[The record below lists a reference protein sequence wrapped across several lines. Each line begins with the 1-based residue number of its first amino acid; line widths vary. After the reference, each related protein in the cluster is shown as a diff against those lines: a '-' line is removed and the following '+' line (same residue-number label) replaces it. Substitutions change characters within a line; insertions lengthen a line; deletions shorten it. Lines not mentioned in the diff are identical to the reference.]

1 MHIQKLFN
9 FTAQRTEQSR
19 TTLDTIK
26 LKKVVT
32 DLPKNKSE
40 EEVISAAL
48 FTALE
53 KEKGFGLSANQIG
66 VDKRMCVINI
76 KEPMVLINPK
86 ITKRS
91 EEAVQYIESC
101 LSLPK
106 TMRKPKNTVR
116 SVSVTVETDNLGT
129 VEFGPDEKDK
139 IGTEGHNYFGDE
151 GLLECV
157 VAQHEIDHLDG
168 ILITDSIRAY
178 NIQRVSEKK
187 YGRNDKVMVKSPDGE
202 TDFMK
207 YKKAVPLLEKGYQIV

>member
-1 MHIQKLFN
+1 MSKIV
-9 FTAQRTEQSR
+9 T
-19 TTLDTIK
+19 DTIK

-76 KEPMVLINPK
+76 KEPMVLVNPK
-86 ITKRS
+86 IVKRS

-116 SVSVTVETDNLGT
+116 SISITVETDNLGT

-139 IGTEGHNYFGDE
+139 IGTEGHNYFADE

-168 ILITDSIRAY
+168 ILITDSVRAY

-187 YGRNDKVMVKSPDGE
+187 FGRNDKVMVKSPDGDTE
-202 TDFMK
+202 FMK
-207 YKKAVPLLEKGYQIV
+207 YKKAVPLLERGYEIV

>member
-1 MHIQKLFN
+1 MSKIV
-9 FTAQRTEQSR
+9 T
-19 TTLDTIK
+19 DTIK

-76 KEPMVLINPK
+76 KEPMVLVNPK
-86 ITKRS
+86 IVKRS
-91 EEAVQYIESC
+91 EDAVQYIESC

-116 SVSVTVETDNLGT
+116 SISITVETDNLGI

-139 IGTEGHNYFGDE
+139 IGTEGHNYFADE

-168 ILITDSIRAY
+168 ILITDQIRAY

-187 YGRNDKVMVKSPDGE
+187 YGRNEKVMVKSPEGD

-207 YKKAVPLLEKGYQIV
+207 YKKAVPLLEKGYEIV

>member
-1 MHIQKLFN
+1 MSKIV
-9 FTAQRTEQSR
+9 T
-19 TTLDTIK
+19 DTIK

-106 TMRKPKNTVR
+106 TMRTPKNTVR

>member
-1 MHIQKLFN
+1 MSKIV
-9 FTAQRTEQSR
+9 TDA
-19 TTLDTIK
+19 IK
-26 LKKVVT
+26 LQKVVT

-86 ITKRS
+86 IVKRS

-139 IGTEGHNYFGDE
+139 IGTEGHNYFADE

-187 YGRNDKVMVKSPDGE
+187 FGRNEKVMVKSPDGDTE
-202 TDFMK
+202 FMK

>member
-1 MHIQKLFN
+1 MRNIVTDK
-9 FTAQRTEQSR
+9 
-19 TTLDTIK
+19 IK
-26 LKKVVT
+26 LSKVVT
-32 DLPKNKSE
+32 DLPKNKTE
-40 EEVISAAL
+40 EDVISAAL

-76 KEPMVLINPK
+76 KEPMVLVNPK
-86 ITKRS
+86 IVKRS

-116 SVSVTVETDNLGT
+116 SISITVETDNLGT

-139 IGTEGHNYFGDE
+139 IGTEGHNYFADE

-168 ILITDSIRAY
+168 ILITDSVRAY

-187 YGRNDKVMVKSPDGE
+187 YGRNDKVMIKSPDGNTE
-202 TDFMK
+202 FVK
-207 YKKAVPLLEKGYQIV
+207 YKKAVPLLERGYEIV

>member
-1 MHIQKLFN
+1 MTKIVTDK
-9 FTAQRTEQSR
+9 
-19 TTLDTIK
+19 IK
-26 LKKVVT
+26 LSKVVT
-32 DLPKNKSE
+32 DLPKNKTE
-40 EEVISAAL
+40 EDVISAAL

-76 KEPMVLINPK
+76 KEPMILVNPK
-86 ITKRS
+86 IVKRS

-116 SVSVTVETDNLGT
+116 SISITVETDNLGT

-139 IGTEGHNYFGDE
+139 IGTEGHNYFADE

-168 ILITDSIRAY
+168 ILITDSVRAY

-187 YGRNDKVMVKSPDGE
+187 YGRNDKVMIKSPDGE
-202 TDFMK
+202 TDFVK
-207 YKKAVPLLEKGYQIV
+207 YKKALPLLEKGYQIV

>member
-1 MHIQKLFN
+1 MSKIV
-9 FTAQRTEQSR
+9 T
-19 TTLDTIK
+19 DTIK

-76 KEPMVLINPK
+76 KEPMVLVNPK
-86 ITKRS
+86 IVKRS

-116 SVSVTVETDNLGT
+116 SINITVETDNLGT
-129 VEFGPDEKDK
+129 VEFWPDEPDK
-139 IGTEGHNYFGDE
+139 IGTEGHNYFADE

-178 NIQRVSEKK
+178 NIQRVSERK
-187 YGRNDKVMVKSPDGE
+187 YGRNDKVMIKSPDGDTE
-202 TDFMK
+202 FIK

>member
-1 MHIQKLFN
+1 MRNIVTDK
-9 FTAQRTEQSR
+9 
-19 TTLDTIK
+19 IK
-26 LKKVVT
+26 LSKVVT
-32 DLPKNKSE
+32 DLPKNKTE
-40 EEVISAAL
+40 EDVISAAL
-48 FTALE
+48 FTALK

-76 KEPMVLINPK
+76 KEPMILVNPK
-86 ITKRS
+86 IVKRS

-116 SVSVTVETDNLGT
+116 SISITVETDNLGT

-139 IGTEGHNYFGDE
+139 IGTEGHNYFADE

-168 ILITDSIRAY
+168 ILITDSVRAY

-187 YGRNDKVMVKSPDGE
+187 YGRNDKVMIKSPDGDTE
-202 TDFMK
+202 FVK
-207 YKKAVPLLEKGYQIV
+207 YKKAVPLLERGYEIV

>member
-1 MHIQKLFN
+1 MSKIV
-9 FTAQRTEQSR
+9 T
-19 TTLDTIK
+19 DTIK

-76 KEPMVLINPK
+76 KEPMVLVNPK
-86 ITKRS
+86 IVKRS

-116 SVSVTVETDNLGT
+116 SISITVETDNLGT

>member
-1 MHIQKLFN
+1 MSKIV
-9 FTAQRTEQSR
+9 T
-19 TTLDTIK
+19 DTIK

-40 EEVISAAL
+40 EEVLSAAL

-76 KEPMVLINPK
+76 KEPMVLVNPK
-86 ITKRS
+86 IVKRS
-91 EEAVQYIESC
+91 EDAVQYIESC

>member
-1 MHIQKLFN
+1 MSKIV
-9 FTAQRTEQSR
+9 T
-19 TTLDTIK
+19 DTIK

-40 EEVISAAL
+40 EEVLSAAL

-76 KEPMVLINPK
+76 KEPMVLVNPK
-86 ITKRS
+86 IVKRS

-116 SVSVTVETDNLGT
+116 SISITVETDNLGT
-129 VEFGPDEKDK
+129 VEFGADEPKK

-187 YGRNDKVMVKSPDGE
+187 FGRNEKVMVKSPDGDTE
-202 TDFMK
+202 FMK

>member
-1 MHIQKLFN
+1 MSKIV
-9 FTAQRTEQSR
+9 T
-19 TTLDTIK
+19 DTIK

-66 VDKRMCVINI
+66 VDKRICVINI

>member
-1 MHIQKLFN
+1 MSKIV
-9 FTAQRTEQSR
+9 T
-19 TTLDTIK
+19 DTIK

-40 EEVISAAL
+40 EEVLSAAL

-76 KEPMVLINPK
+76 KDP
-86 ITKRS
+86 
-91 EEAVQYIESC
+91 
-101 LSLPK
+101 
-106 TMRKPKNTVR
+106 MRKPKNTVR
-116 SVSVTVETDNLGT
+116 SISITVETDNLGT
-129 VEFGPDEKDK
+129 IEFGADEPKK
-139 IGTEGHNYFGDE
+139 IGKEGHNYFADE

-168 ILITDSIRAY
+168 ILITDQIRAY
-178 NIQRVSEKK
+178 NIQRVSQKK
-187 YGRNDKVMVKSPDGE
+187 YGRNEKVMVKSPEGE

-207 YKKAVPLLEKGYQIV
+207 YKKAVPLLEKGYEIV

>member
-1 MHIQKLFN
+1 MSKIV
-9 FTAQRTEQSR
+9 T
-19 TTLDTIK
+19 DTIK

-76 KEPMVLINPK
+76 KEPMVLVNPK
-86 ITKRS
+86 IVKRS

-116 SVSVTVETDNLGT
+116 SISISVETDNLGT

-139 IGTEGHNYFGDE
+139 IGEEGHNYFADE

-178 NIQRVSEKK
+178 NIQRVSKKK

>member
-1 MHIQKLFN
+1 MSNIV
-9 FTAQRTEQSR
+9 T
-19 TTLDTIK
+19 DTIK

-66 VDKRMCVINI
+66 VNKRMCVINI
-76 KEPMVLINPK
+76 KEPMVLVNPK
-86 ITKRS
+86 IVKRS
-91 EEAVQYIESC
+91 EDAVQYIESC

-116 SVSVTVETDNLGT
+116 SISITVETDNLGT

-139 IGTEGHNYFGDE
+139 IGTEGHNYFADE

-168 ILITDSIRAY
+168 ILITDQIRAY

-187 YGRNDKVMVKSPDGE
+187 YGRNEKVMVKSPEGD

-207 YKKAVPLLEKGYQIV
+207 YKKAVPLLEKGYEIV

>member
-1 MHIQKLFN
+1 MTKIVTDK
-9 FTAQRTEQSR
+9 
-19 TTLDTIK
+19 IK
-26 LKKVVT
+26 LSKVVT
-32 DLPKNKSE
+32 DLPKNKTE
-40 EEVISAAL
+40 EDVISAAL

-76 KEPMVLINPK
+76 KEPMILVNPK
-86 ITKRS
+86 IVKRS

-116 SVSVTVETDNLGT
+116 SISITVETDNLGT

-139 IGTEGHNYFGDE
+139 IGTDGHNYFADE

-187 YGRNDKVMVKSPDGE
+187 YGRNDKVMIKSPDGE
-202 TDFMK
+202 TDFVK
-207 YKKAVPLLEKGYQIV
+207 YKKAVPLLERGYEIV

>member
-1 MHIQKLFN
+1 MSKIV
-9 FTAQRTEQSR
+9 T
-19 TTLDTIK
+19 DIIK

-32 DLPKNKSE
+32 DLAKNKSE

-76 KEPMVLINPK
+76 KEPMVLVNPK
-86 ITKRS
+86 IVKRS

-116 SVSVTVETDNLGT
+116 SISISVETDNLGT

-139 IGTEGHNYFGDE
+139 IGEEGHNYFADE

-168 ILITDSIRAY
+168 ILITDQVRAY

-187 YGRNDKVMVKSPDGE
+187 YGRNEKVMVKSPEGD

-207 YKKAVPLLEKGYQIV
+207 YKKAVPLLEKGYEIV

>member
-1 MHIQKLFN
+1 MSKIV
-9 FTAQRTEQSR
+9 TDR
-19 TTLDTIK
+19 IK
-26 LKKVVT
+26 LKKPIT

-48 FTALE
+48 FTALQ

-86 ITKRS
+86 IVKRS

-116 SVSVTVETDNLGT
+116 SISITVETDNLGT
-129 VEFGPDEKDK
+129 VEFGPDETDK

-168 ILITDSIRAY
+168 ILITDSIRTY

-202 TDFMK
+202 TDFIK
-207 YKKAVPLLEKGYQIV
+207 YKKAIPLLEKGYEIV

>member
-1 MHIQKLFN
+1 MTKIVTDK
-9 FTAQRTEQSR
+9 
-19 TTLDTIK
+19 IK
-26 LKKVVT
+26 LSKVVT
-32 DLPKNKSE
+32 GLPKNKTE
-40 EEVISAAL
+40 EDVISAAL

-76 KEPMVLINPK
+76 KEPMILVNPK
-86 ITKRS
+86 IVKRS

-116 SVSVTVETDNLGT
+116 SISITVETDNLGT

-139 IGTEGHNYFGDE
+139 IGTDGHNYFADE

-187 YGRNDKVMVKSPDGE
+187 YGRNDKVMIKSPDGE
-202 TDFMK
+202 TDFVK

>member
-1 MHIQKLFN
+1 MRNIVTDK
-9 FTAQRTEQSR
+9 
-19 TTLDTIK
+19 IK
-26 LKKVVT
+26 LSKVVT
-32 DLPKNKSE
+32 DLPKNKTE
-40 EEVISAAL
+40 EDVISAAL

-76 KEPMVLINPK
+76 KEPMILVNPK
-86 ITKRS
+86 IVKRS

-116 SVSVTVETDNLGT
+116 SISITVETDNLGT

-139 IGTEGHNYFGDE
+139 IGTEGHNYFADE

-187 YGRNDKVMVKSPDGE
+187 YGRNDKVMIKSPDGE
-202 TDFMK
+202 TDFVK
-207 YKKAVPLLEKGYQIV
+207 YKKAVPLLERGYEIV

>member
-1 MHIQKLFN
+1 MKSIVTDK
-9 FTAQRTEQSR
+9 
-19 TTLDTIK
+19 IK
-26 LKKVVT
+26 LQKVVT

-40 EEVISAAL
+40 EDVISAAL

-76 KEPMVLINPK
+76 KEPMVLVNPK
-86 ITKRS
+86 IVKRS

-116 SVSVTVETDNLGT
+116 SISVTVETDNLGT

-139 IGTEGHNYFGDE
+139 IGTEGHNYFADE

-178 NIQRVSEKK
+178 NIQRVSERK
-187 YGRNDKVMVKSPDGE
+187 YGRNDKVMIKSPDGDTE
-202 TDFMK
+202 FIK

>member
-1 MHIQKLFN
+1 MRNIVTDK
-9 FTAQRTEQSR
+9 
-19 TTLDTIK
+19 IK
-26 LKKVVT
+26 LSKVVT
-32 DLPKNKSE
+32 DLPKNKTE
-40 EEVISAAL
+40 EDVISAAL

-76 KEPMVLINPK
+76 KEPMILVNPK
-86 ITKRS
+86 IVKRS

-116 SVSVTVETDNLGT
+116 SISITVETDNLGT
-129 VEFGPDEKDK
+129 IEFGPDEKDK
-139 IGTEGHNYFGDE
+139 IGTEGHNYFADE

-168 ILITDSIRAY
+168 ILITDSVRAY

-187 YGRNDKVMVKSPDGE
+187 YGRNDKVMIKSPDGDTE
-202 TDFMK
+202 FVK
-207 YKKAVPLLEKGYQIV
+207 YKKAVPLLERGYEIV

>member
-1 MHIQKLFN
+1 MSKIV
-9 FTAQRTEQSR
+9 T
-19 TTLDTIK
+19 DTIK

-139 IGTEGHNYFGDE
+139 IGTEGHNYFCDE

>member
-1 MHIQKLFN
+1 MSKIV
-9 FTAQRTEQSR
+9 T
-19 TTLDTIK
+19 DTIK

-76 KEPMVLINPK
+76 KEPMILVNPK
-86 ITKRS
+86 IVKRS

-116 SVSVTVETDNLGT
+116 SISITVETDNLGT

-139 IGTEGHNYFGDE
+139 IGTEGHNYFADE

-168 ILITDSIRAY
+168 ILITDQIRAY
-178 NIQRVSEKK
+178 NIQRVSQKK
-187 YGRNDKVMVKSPDGE
+187 YGRNEKVMVKSPEGD

-207 YKKAVPLLEKGYQIV
+207 YKKAVPLLEKGYEIV

>member
-1 MHIQKLFN
+1 MRNIVTDK
-9 FTAQRTEQSR
+9 
-19 TTLDTIK
+19 IK
-26 LKKVVT
+26 LQKVVT

-40 EEVISAAL
+40 EDVISAAL

-76 KEPMVLINPK
+76 KEPMVLVNPK
-86 ITKRS
+86 IVKRS
-91 EEAVQYIESC
+91 EDAVQYIESC

-116 SVSVTVETDNLGT
+116 SISITVETDNLGT

-139 IGTEGHNYFGDE
+139 IGTEGHNYFADE

-168 ILITDSIRAY
+168 ILITDQIRAY

-187 YGRNDKVMVKSPDGE
+187 YGRNEKVMVKSPEGE

-207 YKKAVPLLEKGYQIV
+207 YKKAVPLLEKGYEIV

>member
-1 MHIQKLFN
+1 MSKIV
-9 FTAQRTEQSR
+9 T
-19 TTLDTIK
+19 DTIK

-187 YGRNDKVMVKSPDGE
+187 YGRKDKVMVKSPDGE

>member
-1 MHIQKLFN
+1 MSKIV
-9 FTAQRTEQSR
+9 T
-19 TTLDTIK
+19 DTIK

-86 ITKRS
+86 ITKR
-91 EEAVQYIESC
+91 
-101 LSLPK
+101 
-106 TMRKPKNTVR
+106 
-116 SVSVTVETDNLGT
+116 TDNLGT

>member
-1 MHIQKLFN
+1 MSKIV
-9 FTAQRTEQSR
+9 T
-19 TTLDTIK
+19 DTIK

-40 EEVISAAL
+40 EEVLSAAL

-76 KEPMVLINPK
+76 KEPMVLVNPK
-86 ITKRS
+86 IVKRS

-116 SVSVTVETDNLGT
+116 SISITVETDNLGT

-139 IGTEGHNYFGDE
+139 IGTEGHNYFADE

-168 ILITDSIRAY
+168 ILITDQIRAY
-178 NIQRVSEKK
+178 NIQRVSQKK
-187 YGRNDKVMVKSPDGE
+187 YGRNEKVMVKSPEGD

-207 YKKAVPLLEKGYQIV
+207 YKKAVPLLEKGYEIV

>member
-1 MHIQKLFN
+1 MTKIVTDK
-9 FTAQRTEQSR
+9 
-19 TTLDTIK
+19 IK
-26 LKKVVT
+26 LSKVVT
-32 DLPKNKSE
+32 DLPKNKTE
-40 EEVISAAL
+40 EDVISAAL

-66 VDKRMCVINI
+66 IDKRMCVINI
-76 KEPMVLINPK
+76 KEPMILVNPK
-86 ITKRS
+86 IVKRS

-116 SVSVTVETDNLGT
+116 SISITVETDNLGT

-139 IGTEGHNYFGDE
+139 IGTDGHNYFADE

-187 YGRNDKVMVKSPDGE
+187 YGRNDKVMIKSPDGE
-202 TDFMK
+202 TDFVK
-207 YKKAVPLLEKGYQIV
+207 YKKAVPLLERGYEIV

>member
-1 MHIQKLFN
+1 MSNIV
-9 FTAQRTEQSR
+9 T
-19 TTLDTIK
+19 DTIK

-76 KEPMVLINPK
+76 KEPMILVNPK
-86 ITKRS
+86 IVKRS

-116 SVSVTVETDNLGT
+116 SISITVETDNLGT

-139 IGTEGHNYFGDE
+139 IGTEGHNYFSDE

-168 ILITDSIRAY
+168 ILITDSVRAY
-178 NIQRVSEKK
+178 NIQRVSERK
-187 YGRNDKVMVKSPDGE
+187 YGRNDKVMIKSPDGDTE
-202 TDFMK
+202 FIK

>member
-1 MHIQKLFN
+1 MTKIVTDK
-9 FTAQRTEQSR
+9 
-19 TTLDTIK
+19 IK
-26 LKKVVT
+26 LSKVVT
-32 DLPKNKSE
+32 DLPKNKTE
-40 EEVISAAL
+40 EDVISAAL

-76 KEPMVLINPK
+76 KEPMILVNPK
-86 ITKRS
+86 IVKRS

-116 SVSVTVETDNLGT
+116 SISITVETDNLGT

-139 IGTEGHNYFGDE
+139 IGTEGHNYFADE

-187 YGRNDKVMVKSPDGE
+187 YGRNDKVMIKSPDGE
-202 TDFMK
+202 TDFVK
-207 YKKAVPLLEKGYQIV
+207 YKKAVPLLERGYEIV